1 MLLCVHVASFALAIA
16 RRDRP
21 ELGDAA
27 ILLADKWDRGRVMD
41 CDSQAHA
48 SGARA
53 GQTVVQARAA
63 ATQAH
68 VVVHD
73 ARRTHDVWQDLLD
86 SFDGLSP
93 LVDDAEEGT
102 AYVEMRGVPGT
113 PQTWIAAAREIVRP
127 FDLPVCVAIGPNKFS
142 ARAATYIGDATLCTA
157 ENARA
162 LVASLPIEVL
172 QLDPKT
178 LERLELLGVRRLGEL
193 AKLPHGPF
201 VRRFGKSAARWHE
214 QANGEDRT
222 PFIPRA
228 HELQID
234 AALYGEGSSTQS
246 EQVLF
251 ALRVLAD
258 RVCADLSRL
267 GKAASQ
273 LAIHF
278 ECENGDLREVAVG
291 LAQAT
296 ADPRPIVDVVRAKL
310 ESVTFDSPVSG
321 LRMRAVRFEEI
332 GNETGLFARS
342 AFDPQAVAVALA
354 RLEATLGSGALRARL
369 QPSACIEMRYAYD
382 AFPTPG
388 ITLPSG
394 VSALPA
400 MPVPQ
405 MRLLAVREIAVHLK
419 NNAPSQVDG
428 QAVRDCAGPWRVDD
442 GWFESPVAR
451 DEYDVLLDDGTLYR
465 IYAQGERWYV
475 RGAYD

>member
-1 MLLCVHVASFALAIA
+1 
-16 RRDRP
+16 
-21 ELGDAA
+21 E
-27 ILLADKWDRGRVMD
+27 
-41 CDSQAHA
+41 
-48 SGARA
+48 
-53 GQTVVQARAA
+53 
-63 ATQAH
+63 
-68 VVVHD
+68 VHD

-86 SFDGLSP
+86 SFDRLSP

-354 RLEATLGSGALRARL
+354 RLEATLGSGALPAPSYPNSPVPRASRL
-369 QPSACIEMRYAYD
+369 THSQTRH
-382 AFPTPG
+382 PTPG
-388 ITLPSG
+388 
-394 VSALPA
+394 PA
-400 MPVPQ
+400 PQ
-405 MRLLAVREIAVHLK
+405 SHL
-419 NNAPSQVDG
+419 APSVAPRLKSGLPGECRAPISRPQRPVFDRL
-428 QAVRDCAGPWRVDD
+428 AKAWEIILIEHMFDCQ
-442 GWFESPVAR
+442 SPRGGFFWAA
-451 DEYDVLLDDGTLYR
+451 DLCCHASG
-465 IYAQGERWYV
+465 AQGSR
-475 RGAYD
+475 